1 MPEMSGPLFERFQQ
15 FALKELLT
23 EALVE
28 MTRIKEAV
36 KPESVRKGFV
46 AKLADI
52 ADQAKGLGV
61 DLERPE

>member
-1 MPEMSGPLFERFQQ
+1 MPEMSGPLFERFQH

-23 EALVE
+23 EALAE
-28 MTRIKEAV
+28 MTRVKEAV
-36 KPESVRKGFV
+36 KPESIRRGFA

-61 DLERPE
+61 DVERPE